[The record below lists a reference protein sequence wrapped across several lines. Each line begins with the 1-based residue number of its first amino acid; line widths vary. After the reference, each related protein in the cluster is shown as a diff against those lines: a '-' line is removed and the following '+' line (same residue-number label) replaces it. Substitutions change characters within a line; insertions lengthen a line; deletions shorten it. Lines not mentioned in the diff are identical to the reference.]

1 MKDGN
6 VYFFHGTFENGGYKG
21 VRKHTSFLE
30 TCWCMV
36 YGMAYV
42 YGRAIFNGLDWFGQ
56 KLVDLIDHSDFFAG
70 AVWTLAIM
78 SMWEM
83 LAKK

>member
-1 MKDGN
+1 MNGMI
-6 VYFFHGTFENGGYKG
+6 ENGNYKS
-21 VRKHTSFLE
+21 VRKPTGTAE

-42 YGRAIFNGLDWFGQ
+42 YINAILNGLDWFGQ

>member
-1 MKDGN
+1 MKDGK
-6 VYFFHGTFENGGYKG
+6 VYKG
-21 VRKHTSFLE
+21 VRKPTSFSE

-42 YGRAIFNGLDWFGQ
+42 YINAILNGLDWFGQ

-70 AVWTLAIM
+70 AVWTFRTHILPRKGKDGKR
-78 SMWEM
+78 
-83 LAKK
+83 LY

>member
-1 MKDGN
+1 MKDGK
-6 VYFFHGTFENGGYKG
+6 VYKG
-21 VRKHTSFLE
+21 VRNPTSFSKK
-30 TCWCMV
+30 CWCMV

>member
-1 MKDGN
+1 
-6 VYFFHGTFENGGYKG
+6 
-21 VRKHTSFLE
+21 
-30 TCWCMV
+30 MV

-56 KLVDLIDHSDFFAG
+56 KMVDLIDHSDFFAG

>member
-1 MKDGN
+1 MNGMI
-6 VYFFHGTFENGGYKG
+6 ENGNYKS
-21 VRKHTSFLE
+21 VRKPTGTVE
-30 TCWCMV
+30 KCWCMV